1 MLLKDRAGTFVSQPS
16 GYKSFK
22 PNPLPPEPPLELD
35 AEMIKLLSDADR
47 KLGRLDGITQVLP
60 DPELFLAMYV
70 QKEALLSSQLEGT
83 QASLS
88 DVLGLENN
96 DIKNEDVREVVN
108 YVAAMNYGLKRL
120 DDLPISLRL
129 IKEIHSVLLLKGR
142 GSNLNPGEFRT
153 SQNWVGPKG
162 CGLTNATYVPPTV
175 PDMKEALGDLELFIH
190 EDSDLPALIKIAL
203 IHAQFESIHPF
214 LDGNGRVGRLLITFW
229 LCNEKIL
236 SKPLLYLSYYFKQNR
251 IEYYDRL
258 MDVRLKGD
266 WEGWVKYF
274 LRGIAVTSEEA
285 TESGKAIIALKQQ
298 IEARISKSKNSNY
311 QKLLDNLFTHPQVTN
326 KSVTELL
333 GVSLPT
339 ANSVINWFIKENI
352 LEDVTPERKRNK
364 RYVFA
369 KYLIILSRGTELE
382 E

>member
-1 MLLKDRAGTFVSQPS
+1 MLLKDRAGTFISQPS

-22 PNPLPPEPPLELD
+22 PNPLPPEPPLEFD
-35 AEMIKLLSDADR
+35 AEMVKLLSDADR

-88 DVLGLENN
+88 DVLGLETN
-96 DIKNEDVREVVN
+96 DIKSEDVREVVN

-153 SQNWVGPKG
+153 SQNWVGRKG
-162 CGLTNATYVPPTV
+162 CSLINATYVPPTV

-190 EDSDLPALIKIAL
+190 EDNDLPALIKIAL

-214 LDGNGRVGRLLITFW
+214 LDGNGRIGRLLITFW

-258 MDVRLKGD
+258 MDIRLKGD

-274 LRGIAVTSEEA
+274 LRGIAITSEEA

-298 IEARISKSKNSNY
+298 IEARISKSNNSNY
-311 QKLLDNLFTHPQVTN
+311 QKLLDGLFTHPQVTN
-326 KSVTELL
+326 KSVSELL

-339 ANSVINWFIKENI
+339 ANAVINWFIKEKI

-364 RYVFA
+364 KYVFA